1 MRSLYRKVARST
13 STRAFRKAPRHPR
26 EKLAEARENQPS
38 ESPQRGKA
46 LRPLARLVP
55 YLARYRPMVAAATF
69 FLVLA
74 AATTLALPLAV
85 RRMVDHG
92 FAFSD
97 GSFINNYFGM
107 LMALAA
113 LLAIASAM
121 RYYYVITIGERVVA
135 DLRREVFS
143 HITRLSPAF
152 YDVNQSGEIV
162 SRLTADT
169 TQIKSAFG
177 SAASQALRNTI
188 LCLGAMAMMIY
199 TSPRLSALV
208 LGAIPLIVFPL
219 VGFGRSVRR
228 RSRAAQ
234 DTLAE
239 TSAFAA
245 ETIGATRTVQAFG
258 SEATAANRYGKAV
271 ESAYHAARTAIKARA
286 LLTGFG
292 ILLVFGSVVGVL
304 WYGAQSVL
312 SGTMTAGTLGQFV
325 LYSVIAASSLGQLSE
340 VWGELSAAGGAA
352 ERLTELLH
360 EVPDIRDPKTPVAL
374 PSPSRGDVA
383 FDAVSFAYPARV
395 SAITLNSLSFHVR
408 PGETVAIVGPSG
420 AGKSTIF
427 SLLMRFYD
435 PSSGT
440 VKLDGVDLRLARL
453 ADLRSRLAIVPQD
466 VTIFAASIHDNIAFG
481 APDASR
487 EAVRAAAIAAQ
498 ADEFISRLDQG
509 YDTLA
514 GERGITLSG
523 GQRQR
528 IAIAR
533 AILKDAPVLLL
544 DEATSAL
551 DAESETLVQKALDG
565 LMQNR
570 TTLVIAHRLATVLK
584 ADRILV
590 MENGRV
596 VEEGTHQ
603 SLVAQGGLYAK
614 LARLQFH
621 DIERQSATAL

>member
-1 MRSLYRKVARST
+1 MQQTDKNKRTLK
-13 STRAFRKAPRHPR
+13 
-26 EKLAEARENQPS
+26 
-38 ESPQRGKA
+38 
-46 LRPLARLVP
+46 PLARLIP
-55 YLARYRPMVAAATF
+55 YLSRYRGLVAAALF
-69 FLVLA
+69 FLALA

-92 FAFSD
+92 FAAAD

-107 LMALAA
+107 LL
-113 LLAIASAM
+113 LLAILLAVASAM
-121 RYYYVITIGERVVA
+121 RYYFVITIGERVVA

-143 HITRLSPAF
+143 HVTRLSASF
-152 YDVNQSGEIV
+152 FDVNQSGEIV

-188 LCLGAMAMMIY
+188 LCLGAMGMMIY
-199 TSPRLSALV
+199 TSPWLSSMV
-208 LGAIPLIVFPL
+208 LGAIPLIVFPI

-239 TSAFAA
+239 SSAFAS
-245 ETIGATRTVQAFG
+245 ETVAATRTIQAFG
-258 SEATAANRYGKAV
+258 GEQAASDRYAGAV
-271 ESAYHAARTAIKARA
+271 ENAYDAARVAIRSRA
-286 LLTGFG
+286 LLTGFA
-292 ILLVFGSVVGVL
+292 ILLVFGSIVGVL

-360 EVPDIRDPKTPVAL
+360 EIPAIRDPENPQAL
-374 PSPSRGDVA
+374 PSTARGEVE
-383 FDAVSFAYPARV
+383 FSSVSFAYPARV
-395 SAITLNSLSFHVR
+395 SAITLNSLSFKVK

-435 PSSGT
+435 PQSGS
-440 VKLDGVDLRLARL
+440 VSLDGVDLRDARL
-453 ADLRSRLAIVPQD
+453 DDIRARLAIVPQD

-481 APDASR
+481 LSGASR
-487 EAVRAAAIAAQ
+487 EAVRQAAIAAQ
-498 ADEFISRLDQG
+498 ADEFISKLDSG
-509 YDTLA
+509 YDTMA

-533 AILKDAPVLLL
+533 ALLKNAPVLLL

-551 DAESETLVQKALDG
+551 DAESETLVQRALEG
-565 LMQNR
+565 LMENR

-590 MENGRV
+590 LDGGRV

-603 SLVAQGGLYAK
+603 SLVAKGGIYAR

-621 DIERQSATAL
+621 DLERRSATAV